1 MHTENMTYKNCLK
14 KRTREEMRIQI
25 LHDLQC
31 AGIINRRKNTK
42 GLNST
47 AKMTQ
52 KEEVVDHSYPNLK
65 KKNPQ

>member
-1 MHTENMTYKNCLK
+1 
-14 KRTREEMRIQI
+14 MRIQI

-65 KKNPQ
+65 KKIPSKSNWQIITVFEK